1 MWGQSRKDGFDFV
14 CGSCSF
20 SGSTS
25 WRSVLE
31 KLRKLLWGSFSA
43 FSTKWS
49 FCQLEEATCLE
60 ELLVF
65 RVFWRSKSW
74 QKKCSKAML
83 VFALFLRHVAFECYG
98 CLFCSNAI
106 GQHVMKI
113 SMCLIDRLSFF
124 YNHLSHAC
132 MLLINWCVLHY
143 YYYMLWT
150 RSVIAQHSFSI
161 VLFYTKTE
169 RRTVR
174 MT

>member
-1 MWGQSRKDGFDFV
+1 
-14 CGSCSF
+14 
-20 SGSTS
+20 
-25 WRSVLE
+25 
-31 KLRKLLWGSFSA
+31 
-43 FSTKWS
+43 
-49 FCQLEEATCLE
+49 
-60 ELLVF
+60 
-65 RVFWRSKSW
+65 
-74 QKKCSKAML
+74 ML

-161 VLFYTKTE
+161 LLFYTKTE
-169 RRTVR
+169 LRTVR
-174 MT
+174 MPFFFLGYSNGIKRTKSISVILTPWFPQVNLLRFITKCAT